1 MTLSIYEMQSQAGF
15 WCTEAKND
23 FEEPTCSS
31 KVEAIGYLAL
41 ARLSSFVA
49 FCKSVYDVGAWMWL
63 RVVKVIAIPI
73 FDDLSFDSFVR
84 AAIAFPLVIS
94 LAALRILCS
103 IAGVISPELAYG
115 VLKLH
120 KLLLCL
126 GLTCKVQYVS
136 LGSLSRLPPEIR
148 VLVPQIHD
156 QRWRQEAVGSIL
168 NDITERERGGRV
180 VGKWMF
186 KEDIW
191 RPLMAQAL
199 GGELVRIAQE
209 FARPVE
215 VSRPILEAF
224 QRQFAESVHAEAVSA
239 YRQRLYTQDE
249 IEDMVTALLPI
260 LYRATYKAILQT
272 FHVTSSE
279 LRLANRKITTAEI
292 LIEDGQKM
300 VLKDG
305 VLEGGVSVTV
315 KEIPLINGHPLRS
328 IIVFAP
334 VGRLVSRNERQLLE
348 DEKLCVDDIALL
360 DGTALTERGSGG
372 LDTWKNHLIE
382 IVLLVKDMS
391 ESDKEA
397 LSYYLCADEARIHE
411 VRPDLL
417 ELASRPVLAR
427 CFKLI
432 TEFYTTFI
440 AHHMP
445 AGSVALQEAFSLS
458 PGDVAR

>member
-1 MTLSIYEMQSQAGF
+1 MTLSIYEMQSQACF

-23 FEEPTCSS
+23 FVEPTCSS

-49 FCKSVYDVGAWMWL
+49 FCKSVYDVGAWLWL

-73 FDDLSFDSFVR
+73 FGDCSFDSFVR
-84 AAIAFPLVIS
+84 AAIAYPLIIS

-120 KLLLCL
+120 KLLLFL

-136 LGSLSRLPPEIR
+136 LDLSQLSPEMR
-148 VLVPQIHD
+148 ALAPQIHD
-156 QRWRQEAVGSIL
+156 QRWRREAVGSIL
-168 NDITERERGGRV
+168 NDITEREREGRE

-186 KEDIW
+186 TEEIW
-191 RPLMAQAL
+191 RPLIVQAMSR
-199 GGELVRIAQE
+199 EFVRIAQE
-209 FARPVE
+209 FALPIV
-215 VSRPILEAF
+215 VSHPILEAF
-224 QRQFAESVHAEAVSA
+224 QRQFAESIHAEAVSA

-249 IEDMVTALLPI
+249 IEDMVTAFLPI

-272 FHVTSSE
+272 FHVTPSE
-279 LRLANRKITTAEI
+279 LRLANRKITTSEI

-300 VLKDG
+300 VLKDV
-305 VLEGGVSVTV
+305 VLEGGESVTV
-315 KEIPLINGHPLRS
+315 KEIPLINGHPFRS
-328 IIVFAP
+328 TIIYAP
-334 VGRLVSRNERQLLE
+334 VGQLVSRSERQLLE
-348 DEKLCVDDIALL
+348 DEKVCVDDIALL
-360 DGTALTERGSGG
+360 DGKQLTEPDSGG
-372 LDTWKNHLIE
+372 LATWKNHLIE
-382 IVLLVKDMS
+382 IVLLLKDMS

-411 VRPDLL
+411 VRPDLP
-417 ELASRPVLAR
+417 ELTSRPVLAR

-445 AGSVALQEAFSLS
+445 AGSEALQEAFSLS